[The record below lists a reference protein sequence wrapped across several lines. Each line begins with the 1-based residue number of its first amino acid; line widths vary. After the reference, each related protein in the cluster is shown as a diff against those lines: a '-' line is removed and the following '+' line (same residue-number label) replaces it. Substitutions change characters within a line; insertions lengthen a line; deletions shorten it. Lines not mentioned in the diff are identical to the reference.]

1 MGMSDTEEPKD
12 KKKSLSLTGGSRLEL
27 KKTVSSGQVRQSF
40 SHGRSKAVTV
50 EVRKKRSIKGAKSES
65 VVSRGEAAA
74 APTVTPPQPDN
85 EAPNVKP
92 VELEVPKTA
101 APAPVVEKAVEATAP
116 EPVVEEPVAAATAE
130 VAPPVAEPEAKT
142 PVVEAAAEA
151 VVTPKPAAA
160 AKPPAPVK
168 SAAESRGGNKPARAP
183 RRDGKSGRGRVVL
196 KSLTD
201 DEKRAR
207 LKALEGAKHADDQAR
222 ARSDVLAQRRI
233 DEDGRRAQ
241 EKEEAETRVR
251 EEADRKAAE
260 AESRK
265 RAEDTAAKRLEVKP
279 AAEVE
284 PGRGGPAVPAGPAG
298 RRTTEEEPARTKAK
312 RPRSTRN
319 DGGNRRRGGG
329 KLTISDALSDRDP
342 RTRSLAAVKRA
353 RERERRAMEQEE
365 RTKIL
370 RDVVIPESISV
381 QELASRMAERGVD
394 VIKTMMGM
402 GVMATINDT
411 LDADTAELVVAEFGH
426 RAKRVADADADV
438 DHTEEVDED
447 GDMLPRAPVV
457 TIMGHVDHGKTSLL
471 DALRSTDVA
480 EGEAGG
486 ITQHIGAYQVH
497 LPSGNAITFLDT
509 PGHEAFSAM
518 RARGAEAT
526 DIVVLVVAADDG
538 IMPQT
543 VEAIRHAKAAK
554 VPIIVAI
561 NKMDKPGA
569 NPERVRNELLSH
581 EILLESVGGD
591 VLSVEVSAKERT
603 GLDKLEE
610 AILLQAEVLEL
621 RANPERA
628 ASGVVVEA
636 KIDRGRGPVATVLVQ
651 RGSLSVG
658 DIFVAGNESGR
669 VRALIDDHG
678 KKIKTAGPSVPV
690 EVLGLNGAPDAGDNF
705 TVVDSEAKARE
716 VAEFRTRRTKDQSA
730 VASPRNTLEQM
741 FSQIQEGKASEFP
754 VVIKADVQGSLE
766 AITGALNKFGTDE
779 VKIRI
784 LHGAVGGI
792 NESDISLAQAS
803 NALVIAFNVRANV
816 QARDMARRESTE
828 IRYYSVI
835 YDVTDDMKDILSGM
849 LEPTRQENFIG
860 NAEVKEVFGVSKIG
874 KVAGCLI
881 TDGLVK
887 KGAGVRLLRDNVVV
901 HEGTLSTLRRFKD
914 DVNEV
919 RAGTECGM
927 SFENYDDIKVGDVI
941 EAFEVEIVA
950 RTL

>member
-1 MGMSDTEEPKD
+1 MSDTEEPKD
-12 KKKSLSLTGGSRLEL
+12 KKKSLSLSGGTRLEL

-50 EVRKKRSIKGAKSES
+50 EVRKKRTIKRDSAKTKD
-65 VVSRGEAAA
+65 EAVATAPAA
-74 APTVTPPQPDN
+74 APAETPAVAPAETPVATPEPVEA
-85 EAPNVKP
+85 EAPVA
-92 VELEVPKTA
+92 EA
-101 APAPVVEKAVEATAP
+101 APEPIVEEVVEAPEAAP
-116 EPVVEEPVAAATAE
+116 EPVAEAPVEVAPVAAEPVEATPVEEPAPAAKEA
-130 VAPPVAEPEAKT
+130 APAAK
-142 PVVEAAAEA
+142 EAAAPA
-151 VVTPKPAAA
+151 TGKPSVGGRGS
-160 AKPPAPVK
+160 AKTA
-168 SAAESRGGNKPARAP
+168 RPAR
-183 RRDGKSGRGRVVL
+183 RDTKSGRGRVVL

-207 LKALEGAKHADDQAR
+207 LKALEGAKHADDEAR
-222 ARSDVLAQRRI
+222 RRSDELARRRL
-233 DEDGRRAQ
+233 DEDERRAQ
-241 EKEEAETRVR
+241 EKEEAESRVR
-251 EEADRKAAE
+251 EEAERKAVE
-260 AESRK
+260 ADARK
-265 RAEDTAAKRLEVKP
+265 KAEDTAAKRLEEKP
-279 AAEVE
+279 AVE
-284 PGRGGPAVPAGPAG
+284 DKPAPAG
-298 RRTTEEEPARTKAK
+298 RRLTEEEPARVKPK
-312 RPRSTRN
+312 KPRSGRS
-319 DGGNRRRGGG
+319 DGVNRRRGG

-342 RTRSLAAVKRA
+342 RTRSLASVKRA

-365 RTKIL
+365 RQKIL
-370 RDVVIPESISV
+370 RDVIIPETISV

-394 VIKTMMGM
+394 VIKAMMGM
-402 GVMATINDT
+402 GVMATINQT
-411 LDADTAELVVAEFGH
+411 LDADTAELVVQEFGH
-426 RAKRVADADADV
+426 RAKRVADSDVDV
-438 DHTEEVDED
+438 DHSEAVDDD
-447 GDMLPRAPVV
+447 GDMVSRAPVV

-603 GLDKLEE
+603 NLDKLEE
-610 AILLQAEVLEL
+610 AILLQSEVLEL
-621 RANPERA
+621 KANPDRV

-636 KIDRGRGPVATVLVQ
+636 KIEHGRGPVATVLVQ
-651 RGSLSVG
+651 RGTLRVG
-658 DIFVAGNESGR
+658 DIFVAGNEFGR

-678 KKIKTAGPSVPV
+678 HKIKEAGPSQPV
-690 EVLGLNGAPDAGDNF
+690 EVLGLNGAPDAGDKF
-705 TVVDSEAKARE
+705 TVVETEAKARE
-716 VAEFRTRRTKDQSA
+716 VSEFRTRRTRAQSA
-730 VASPRNTLEQM
+730 TASPRSTLEQM
-741 FSQIQEGKASEFP
+741 FSQIKDGQASEFP

-766 AITGALNKFGTDE
+766 AIMGAMAKMETDE
-779 VKIRI
+779 VAVRV

-792 NESDISLAQAS
+792 NESDVTLAQAS
-803 NALVIAFNVRANV
+803 NALIIGFNVRANA
-816 QARDMARRESTE
+816 QARELARRENAE

-835 YDVTDDMKDILSGM
+835 YDVTDDMKSVLSGM
-849 LEPTRQENFIG
+849 LEPTRKENFIG
-860 NAEVKEVFGVSKIG
+860 NAEVKEVFGVTKIG
-874 KVAGCLI
+874 KVAGCLV
-881 TDGLVK
+881 TDGVVK
-887 KGAGVRLLRDNVVV
+887 KGAGVRLLRDDVVV

-927 SFENYDDIKVGDVI
+927 SFENYDDIKIGDVI

>member
-1 MGMSDTEEPKD
+1 MRKASVGMSDTEEPKD
-12 KKKSLSLTGGSRLEL
+12 KKKSLSLSGGTRLEL

-50 EVRKKRSIKGAKSES
+50 EVRKKRTIKRDSAPSKDE
-65 VVSRGEAAA
+65 VA
-74 APTVTPPQPDN
+74 APTPVTAPEADN
-85 EAPNVKP
+85 EAPRVKP
-92 VELEVPKTA
+92 VDLTPPAPPKPEPVAEVAEAA
-101 APAPVVEKAVEATAP
+101 APEPVAEAPVVEAP
-116 EPVVEEPVAAATAE
+116 VEEAPVAAEPETAS
-130 VAPPVAEPEAKT
+130 VTEPEAA
-142 PVVEAAAEA
+142 PEVAAEA
-151 VVTPKPAAA
+151 AKPATP
-160 AKPPAPVK
+160 AKPRADG
-168 SAAESRGGNKPARAP
+168 RGGAKPARQP
-183 RRDGKSGRGRVVL
+183 RKDGKSGRGRVVL

-207 LKALEGAKHADDQAR
+207 LKALEGAKHADDEAR
-222 ARSDVLAQRRI
+222 RRSDVLARRRI
-233 DEDGRRAQ
+233 DEDSRRAL
-241 EKEEAETRVR
+241 EKEEAEARVR
-251 EEADRKAAE
+251 EEADRKATE
-260 AESRK
+260 ADARK
-265 RAEDTAAKRLEVKP
+265 RAEDAAAKRLEEKAAP
-279 AAEVE
+279 AAQ
-284 PGRGGPAVPAGPAG
+284 PGPAGPAG
-298 RRTTEEEPARTKAK
+298 PVVRRAVEEEPARAK
-312 RPRSTRN
+312 PKRTRGRN
-319 DGGNRRRGGG
+319 DGGNRRRGG

-365 RTKIL
+365 RVKIL
-370 RDVVIPESISV
+370 RDVVIPEAISV

-394 VIKTMMGM
+394 VIKKMMGM

-426 RAKRVADADADV
+426 RVKRVAESDADV
-438 DHTEEVDED
+438 DHTEEIDDD

-610 AILLQAEVLEL
+610 AILLQSEVLEL
-621 RANPERA
+621 RANPDRA
-628 ASGVVVEA
+628 ASGVIVEA

-651 RGSLSVG
+651 RGTLSVG

-669 VRALIDDHG
+669 VRALINDHG
-678 KKIKTAGPSVPV
+678 KKIDTAGPSMPV
-690 EVLGLNGAPDAGDNF
+690 EVLGLNGAPDAGDTF

-716 VAEFRTRRTKDQSA
+716 VAEFRTRRTRAQSA
-730 VASPRNTLEQM
+730 TASPRSTLEQM

-766 AITGALNKFGTDE
+766 AIAGALTKLETDE
-779 VKIRI
+779 VAIRI

-803 NALVIAFNVRANV
+803 NAMVIAFNVRANN
-816 QARDMARRESTE
+816 QARDLARRENTE

-860 NAEVKEVFGVSKIG
+860 NAQVKEVFGVSKIG

-881 TDGLVK
+881 TDGMVK
-887 KGAGVRLLRDNVVV
+887 KGAGVRLLRDDVVV

>member
-1 MGMSDTEEPKD
+1 MSDTEESKD
-12 KKKSLSLTGGSRLEL
+12 KKKSLSLSGGTRLEL

-50 EVRKKRSIKGAKSES
+50 EVRKKRTIKRDSGKSKDEAVAKAPAQTPAPEVETPAPEPE
-65 VVSRGEAAA
+65 VVETPVAA
-74 APTVTPPQPDN
+74 AP
-85 EAPNVKP
+85 E
-92 VELEVPKTA
+92 
-101 APAPVVEKAVEATAP
+101 PAVVEP
-116 EPVVEEPVAAATAE
+116 EPVEAPAAEAPAVEEPVAEIPAAEPEPAPEPEPEAEPVAE
-130 VAPPVAEPEAKT
+130 VAP
-142 PVVEAAAEA
+142 AA
-151 VVTPKPAAA
+151 KPAAKPEADSRVA
-160 AKPPAPVK
+160 AKP
-168 SAAESRGGNKPARAP
+168 RQP
-183 RRDGKSGRGRVVL
+183 RKDGKSGRGRVVL

-222 ARSDVLAQRRI
+222 LRSDVLARRRI
-233 DEDGRRAQ
+233 DEEDRRAQ
-241 EKEEAETRVR
+241 EKEEAEARVR
-251 EEADRKAAE
+251 EEAERKSAE
-260 AESRK
+260 AEARK
-265 RAEDTAAKRLEVKP
+265 RAEEAAAKRLEEKP
-279 AAEVE
+279 AAD
-284 PGRGGPAVPAGPAG
+284 AGAPVPAG
-298 RRTTEEEPARTKAK
+298 RRPAEEEPARVKPK
-312 RPRSTRN
+312 RTRSGRE
-319 DGGNRRRGGG
+319 GANRRRGG

-353 RERERRAMEQEE
+353 RERERRSMEQEE
-365 RTKIL
+365 RQKIL
-370 RDVVIPESISV
+370 RDVVIPETISV

-394 VIKTMMGM
+394 VVKTMMGM
-402 GVMATINDT
+402 GVMVTINDT
-411 LDADTAELVVAEFGH
+411 LDADTAELVVTEFGH
-426 RAKRVADADADV
+426 RVKRVAESDVDV
-438 DHTEEVDED
+438 DHSEAVDDD
-447 GDMLPRAPVV
+447 GDLQPRAPVV

-497 LPSGNAITFLDT
+497 MPSGNAITFLDT

-518 RARGAEAT
+518 RARGADAT

-543 VEAIRHAKAAK
+543 VEAIRHAKAAE

-561 NKMDKPGA
+561 NKMDKPDA

-603 GLDKLEE
+603 NLDKLEE

-621 RANPERA
+621 KANPERV

-651 RGSLSVG
+651 RGTLSVG
-658 DIFVAGNESGR
+658 DIFVAGNEFGR

-678 KKIKTAGPSVPV
+678 HKIKKAGPSVPV
-690 EVLGLNGAPDAGDNF
+690 EVLGLNGAPEAGDKF
-705 TVVDSEAKARE
+705 TVVESEAKARE
-716 VAEFRTRRTKDQSA
+716 VAEFRTRRTRAQSA
-730 VASPRNTLEQM
+730 TASPRSTLEQM
-741 FSQIQEGKASEFP
+741 FSQIKEGQASEFP
-754 VVIKADVQGSLE
+754 VVVKADVQGSLE
-766 AITGALNKFGTDE
+766 AIMGALSNLSTDE
-779 VKIRI
+779 VAVRV

-792 NESDISLAQAS
+792 NESDVTLAQAS
-803 NALVIAFNVRANV
+803 QALVIGFNVRANT
-816 QARDMARRESTE
+816 QARELARREKTE

-835 YDVTDDMKDILSGM
+835 YDVTDDMKDVLSGM

-860 NAEVKEVFGVSKIG
+860 NAEVKEVFGVSKVG
-874 KVAGCLI
+874 KVAGCLV
-881 TDGLVK
+881 TDGTVK
-887 KGAGVRLLRDNVVV
+887 KGAGVRLLRDDVVV

-950 RTL
+950 RQL

>member
-1 MGMSDTEEPKD
+1 VSMRKASVGMSDTEEPKD
-12 KKKSLSLTGGSRLEL
+12 KKKSLSLSGGTRLEL

-50 EVRKKRSIKGAKSES
+50 EVRKKRTIN
-65 VVSRGEAAA
+65 RDA
-74 APTVTPPQPDN
+74 APVKEEAVAQPVAKAPEADN
-85 EAPNVKP
+85 EAPTVKP
-92 VELEVPKTA
+92 RDLEPPK
-101 APAPVVEKAVEATAP
+101 PAAP
-116 EPVVEEPVAAATAE
+116 EPVAEE
-130 VAPPVAEPEAKT
+130 
-142 PVVEAAAEA
+142 VVEAAAPEPVAEEPVAEA
-151 VVTPKPAAA
+151 PAKAAPAAEA
-160 AKPPAPVK
+160 EQEAPAPAAEVEAPAAPQPRVAK
-168 SAAESRGGNKPARAP
+168 SAAEGRAAKPARQP
-183 RRDGKSGRGRVVL
+183 RKDGKSGRGRVVL

-207 LKALEGAKHADDQAR
+207 LKALEGAKNADDEAR
-222 ARSDVLAQRRI
+222 RRSDVLARRRI
-233 DEDGRRAQ
+233 DEDDRRAL
-241 EKEEAETRVR
+241 EKQEAEARVR
-251 EEADRKAAE
+251 DEADRKAAE
-260 AESRK
+260 ADARK
-265 RAEDTAAKRLEVKP
+265 RAEEAAAKRLDDKP
-279 AAEVE
+279 AADAQ
-284 PGRGGPAVPAGPAG
+284 PGPAGPGGPAGPAP
-298 RRTTEEEPARTKAK
+298 RRVSEDEPARAK
-312 RPRSTRN
+312 PKRSRGGRN
-319 DGGNRRRGGG
+319 DTNRRRGG

-365 RTKIL
+365 RVKIL
-370 RDVVIPESISV
+370 RDVVIPETISV

-426 RAKRVADADADV
+426 RVKRVADSDADV
-438 DHTEEVDED
+438 DHTEEVDDD

-610 AILLQAEVLEL
+610 AILLQSEVLEL

-651 RGSLSVG
+651 RGTLSVG

-678 KKIKTAGPSVPV
+678 NKIKTAGPSVPV
-690 EVLGLNGAPDAGDNF
+690 EVLGLNGAPEAGEPF
-705 TVVDSEAKARE
+705 SVVESEAKARE
-716 VAEFRTRRTKDQSA
+716 VAEFRTRRTRAQSA
-730 VASPRNTLEQM
+730 TASPRSTLEQM

-766 AITGALNKFGTDE
+766 AITGALTKLETDE
-779 VKIRI
+779 VAIRI

-803 NALVIAFNVRANV
+803 NALIIAFNVRANN
-816 QARDMARRESTE
+816 QARDLARRENTE

-860 NAEVKEVFGVSKIG
+860 NAQVKEVFGVSKIG

-881 TDGLVK
+881 TDGMVK
-887 KGAGVRLLRDNVVV
+887 KGAGVRLLRDDVVV

-914 DVNEV
+914 DVSEV

-950 RTL
+950 RQL